1 MNRLLILVIFL
12 LAGMGQVRAQQ
23 IKFEIGKDSV
33 FNAADDYAQTSEGF
47 DVDITKKN
55 VVNLGMQI
63 AQDIAVA
70 NSNPDEMASALA
82 NKSYYRQ
89 RVDLNLSSALP
100 DTIRMSMPGRQS

>member
-47 DVDITKKN
+47 DVDITKK
-55 VVNLGMQI
+55 MW
-63 AQDIAVA
+63 
-70 NSNPDEMASALA
+70 
-82 NKSYYRQ
+82 
-89 RVDLNLSSALP
+89 
-100 DTIRMSMPGRQS
+100 